1 MSKKKVLTNEEIAD
15 KYAKN
20 VTEYLKR
27 NHDVI
32 DEHIKVLI
40 DMLRDNYL
48 LFLLA
53 KKDIQDNG
61 ITVTNNRGNID
72 KNPSVKIQIDSEIQM
87 LKVIAELGLSY
98 RAESKINAP
107 VATDDGDDYLNQ
119 LIQ

>member
-1 MSKKKVLTNEEIAD
+1 
-15 KYAKN
+15 
-20 VTEYLKR
+20 
-27 NHDVI
+27 
-32 DEHIKVLI
+32 
-40 DMLRDNYL
+40 MLRDNYL

-61 ITVTNNRGNID
+61 ITVINNRGNID
-72 KNPSVKIQIDSEIQM
+72 KNPSVKIQIDAEIQM

-107 VATDDGDDYLNQ
+107 IANDDGDDYLNQ

>member
-1 MSKKKVLTNEEIAD
+1 MRKKKVLTTEEIAD
-15 KYAKN
+15 NYAKN

-40 DMLRDNYL
+40 GMLRDNYL
-48 LFLLA
+48 LFLMA
-53 KKDIQDNG
+53 KNNIKDKG
-61 ITVTNNRGNID
+61 ITIINNRGNID

-98 RAESKINAP
+98 RAEAKINAP
-107 VATDDGDDYLNQ
+107 VANDDGDDYLNQ
-119 LIQ
+119 LIK